1 MANENSS
8 NIVPPTVVVPS
19 GYSNSPL
26 VGKIQQLYDANNNN
40 LYKKL
45 SPYTENSGLLSFGP
59 RQPYVYVNPNQG
71 RKGINGLKRFES
83 RIFPIGSALQDVQR
97 IAKFSITGNGI
108 LFLTKQFALQRF
120 NAFNETRIYNPL
132 SVINAVVRPVT
143 AFILPVPTRHLS
155 GGLLGALSSLVGIN
169 VSSDKPIKGTVAE
182 KNSDVIPKFEQNVH
196 INRYGKGFS
205 GLIRGGTAAS
215 AYYVK
220 KPSSFGGLIN
230 FAKKLFGGTVKQPPG
245 TKFRADEAYSVF
257 DLKTK
262 KEFGS
267 LGASGKLNEL
277 HQRWYN
283 DKDSSGAVIKDPG
296 NEHRLKFPKEV
307 AWDDFADASDRFNG
321 EEIGGEL
328 KAKYGDTVYPSNSL
342 PYARSDIILIYKRFV
357 ERSDAGSRLYN
368 KFPRNIKSEGKGFS
382 GISDQDGKYKIFP
395 GKGIQ
400 DVSGSYSYE
409 KRKDPLSGVYTLHGS
424 GSATG
429 LSGRLGENIISG
441 SGIDA
446 TGNQI
451 SVRGTVA
458 NNKHKEK
465 LVNSLNSLLKNLNG
479 YNTSDWKSGVDITYN
494 SLINRKNNQPGR
506 STVNG
511 YENSVSSSRRI
522 DKSKGIESNK
532 PDRINSLFILKRG
545 DDDNGTLTVSADPDQ
560 TYSPYEDDFIA
571 FYFHDLVNDTYIPF
585 RATVKGINESATANW
600 SEISYIGR
608 SDKLFN
614 YTGFSRSL
622 SFNFKVV
629 AMSIKE
635 LLPMWKRINYL
646 VGLTKPAGYTDYKSD
661 EVVSKFIIPPLVNIT
676 IGDLYK
682 EQPVVLKSV
691 TISIPED
698 AIWELTPELNN
709 ASENKEWKYLN
720 DKIVWKNSGGKYAQF
735 PTECDIQ
742 ISTDILETE
751 RPRTGGRNF
760 GGGSNS
766 NGGFSKQLIVA

>member
-97 IAKFSITGNGI
+97 IAKFLGTGNGI
-108 LFLTKQFALQRF
+108 IFLIKQFALQRS
-120 NAFNETRIYNPL
+120 NAFNEVRIFNPVSPL
-132 SVINAVVRPVT
+132 NGSIRAAS
-143 AFILPVPTRHLS
+143 AFILPRASRHLDLS
-155 GGLLGALSSLVGIN
+155 PAGILAAFTGISVGGPSKVKGTIGTVTPDRYKGLVRAKTANSALEQFKIRHAGSEKKNSILSQLGGPVAA
-169 VSSDKPIKGTVAE
+169 IKGLF
-182 KNSDVIPKFEQNVH
+182 D
-196 INRYGKGFS
+196 
-205 GLIRGGTAAS
+205 
-215 AYYVK
+215 
-220 KPSSFGGLIN
+220 SFGGNKQDAKEHHGENAYEIMLGD
-230 FAKKLFGGTVKQPPG
+230 KKLSGVDG
-245 TKFRADEAYSVF
+245 EAI
-257 DLKTK
+257 
-262 KEFGS
+262 E
-267 LGASGKLNEL
+267 
-277 HQRWYN
+277 QRWYN
-283 DKDSSGAVIKDPG
+283 PKIKGTPNINRRLVFNATGDRQSREIKTDGSKLNGISIGYKLKDKI
-296 NEHRLKFPKEV
+296 
-307 AWDDFADASDRFNG
+307 
-321 EEIGGEL
+321 
-328 KAKYGDTVYPSNSL
+328 KYGDILGSL
-342 PYARSDIILIYKRFV
+342 YGEEGEPNNGYENSDIILIYNSLKETSQIIPRDI
-357 ERSDAGSRLYN
+357 SKN
-368 KFPRNIKSEGKGFS
+368 KSPEKLA
-382 GISDQDGKYKIFP
+382 Y
-395 GKGIQ
+395 
-400 DVSGSYSYE
+400 DVSGSYSY
-409 KRKDPLSGVYTLHGS
+409 KKKDDPKSGVYTLHGS
-424 GSATG
+424 GMGSG
-429 LSGRLGENIISG
+429 LSGRAGENIIPEPD
-441 SGIDA
+441 IDA

-451 SVRGTVA
+451 SVRGKEDT
-458 NNKHKEK
+458 NEHKKK
-465 LVNSLNSLLKNLNG
+465 LVESLNSLLKNLNG
-479 YNTSDWKSGVDITYN
+479 YDTSGWKSRVDITYN
-494 SLINRKNNQPGR
+494 SLINQKNNQPGR

-522 DKSKGIESNK
+522 DKSKGIESNRA
-532 PDRINSLFILKRG
+532 DRINSLFILRRG
-545 DDDNGTLTVSADPDQ
+545 IDENKFINYEDGE

-608 SDKLFN
+608 ADKLFN

-635 LLPMWKRINYL
+635 LLPMWTRINYL

-709 ASENKEWKYLN
+709 ESNEWKYLN

-751 RPRTGGRNF
+751 RPRTGRRNF
-760 GGGSNS
+760 GGGSDS
-766 NGGFSKQLIVA
+766 NGGFSRQLIVT

>member
-19 GYSNSPL
+19 GYSNSHL

-97 IAKFSITGNGI
+97 IAKFLGTGNGI
-108 LFLTKQFALQRF
+108 IFLIKQFALQRS
-120 NAFNETRIYNPL
+120 NAFNEVRIFNPVSPL
-132 SVINAVVRPVT
+132 NGSIRAAS
-143 AFILPVPTRHLS
+143 AFILPRASRHLDLS
-155 GGLLGALSSLVGIN
+155 PAGILAAFTGISVGGPSKVKGTIGTVTPDRYKGLVRAKTANSALEQFKIRHAGSEKKGGILSQLGGPVAA
-169 VSSDKPIKGTVAE
+169 IKGLF
-182 KNSDVIPKFEQNVH
+182 D
-196 INRYGKGFS
+196 
-205 GLIRGGTAAS
+205 
-215 AYYVK
+215 
-220 KPSSFGGLIN
+220 SFGGN
-230 FAKKLFGGTVKQPPG
+230 KQDAKEHHGENAYEIMLGDKKVSGVNG
-245 TKFRADEAYSVF
+245 EAI
-257 DLKTK
+257 
-262 KEFGS
+262 E
-267 LGASGKLNEL
+267 
-277 HQRWYN
+277 QRWYN
-283 DKDSSGAVIKDPG
+283 PKIKGTPKINRRLVFNAPGDRQSREIKTDGSKLDGISIGYKLKDKI
-296 NEHRLKFPKEV
+296 
-307 AWDDFADASDRFNG
+307 
-321 EEIGGEL
+321 
-328 KAKYGDTVYPSNSL
+328 KYGDILGSL
-342 PYARSDIILIYKRFV
+342 YGKEGEPNNGYENSDIILIYNSLKETSQIIPRDI
-357 ERSDAGSRLYN
+357 SKN
-368 KFPRNIKSEGKGFS
+368 KSPEKLA
-382 GISDQDGKYKIFP
+382 Y
-395 GKGIQ
+395 
-400 DVSGSYSYE
+400 DVSGSYSY
-409 KRKDPLSGVYTLHGS
+409 KKKDDPKSGVYTLHGS
-424 GSATG
+424 GMGSG
-429 LSGRLGENIISG
+429 LSGRAGENIIPEPD
-441 SGIDA
+441 IDA

-451 SVRGTVA
+451 SVRGKVDT
-458 NNKHKEK
+458 NEHKKK
-465 LVNSLNSLLKNLNG
+465 LVESLNSLLKNLND
-479 YNTSDWKSGVDITYN
+479 YDTSGWKSRVDITYN

-511 YENSVSSSRRI
+511 YENNVSSSRRI

-532 PDRINSLFILKRG
+532 PDRINSLFILRRTTDENEFINYEDG
-545 DDDNGTLTVSADPDQ
+545 E
-560 TYSPYEDDFIA
+560 TYSPYKDDFIA

-608 SDKLFN
+608 ADKLFN

-635 LLPMWKRINYL
+635 LLPMWTRINYL
-646 VGLTKPAGYTDYKSD
+646 VGLTKSAGYINDS
-661 EVVSKFIIPPLVNIT
+661 SFIIPPLVNIT

-709 ASENKEWKYLN
+709 ASNEWKYLN

-760 GGGSNS
+760 GGGRNS
-766 NGGFSKQLIVA
+766 NGGFSKQLIVE

>member
-83 RIFPIGSALQDVQR
+83 RIFPFASTLQDTVR
-97 IAKFSITGNGI
+97 VSKFLISGNGI
-108 LFLTKQFALQRF
+108 LYITKQFLLQKSQ
-120 NAFNETRIYNPL
+120 AFNETRIYNPL
-132 SVINAVVRPVT
+132 SPILSVSTKINP
-143 AFILPVPTRHLS
+143 FSDKNPLRHVDTS
-155 GGLLGALSSLVGIN
+155 GGTLGTLANIVGVSALNKPTPPAGTVGTQALSSLN
-169 VSSDKPIKGTVAE
+169 QN
-182 KNSDVIPKFEQNVH
+182 NSK
-196 INRYGKGFS
+196 
-205 GLIRGGTAAS
+205 GLIRAGTAIS
-215 AYYVK
+215 AYNSLSIKNPKSSKGGFLASLPIVSFAKSLFSGFGPLKHPGNATYRADEGAYGLFLNQTQKFSYYDKDNNPITWGKDYYLRFEAGKNTGKAKENIK
-220 KPSSFGGLIN
+220 KLGQTSISDSDKKIKIFGQSIPMKSQYFGSQLGYDIKDDTLGYKKYGSNIGKDRIDSTNNGSSTLEFSDILSIYKVYTSVAGTVENAKPIIKESKFIDKQRQSFKDVTENLKRVIEKNIKGAGYEFSPLSNDDLLVQQFSNGSFGGIDNITYL
-230 FAKKLFGGTVKQPPG
+230 
-245 TKFRADEAYSVF
+245 TKEPKSTGLTAENYS
-257 DLKTK
+257 D
-262 KEFGS
+262 
-267 LGASGKLNEL
+267 
-277 HQRWYN
+277 
-283 DKDSSGAVIKDPG
+283 
-296 NEHRLKFPKEV
+296 
-307 AWDDFADASDRFNG
+307 
-321 EEIGGEL
+321 
-328 KAKYGDTVYPSNSL
+328 
-342 PYARSDIILIYKRFV
+342 
-357 ERSDAGSRLYN
+357 
-368 KFPRNIKSEGKGFS
+368 
-382 GISDQDGKYKIFP
+382 
-395 GKGIQ
+395 
-400 DVSGSYSYE
+400 SYS
-409 KRKDPLSGVYTLHGS
+409 RST
-424 GSATG
+424 
-429 LSGRLGENIISG
+429 R
-441 SGIDA
+441 
-446 TGNQI
+446 
-451 SVRGTVA
+451 
-458 NNKHKEK
+458 NNK
-465 LVNSLNSLLKNLNG
+465 
-479 YNTSDWKSGVDITYN
+479 
-494 SLINRKNNQPGR
+494 Q
-506 STVNG
+506 
-511 YENSVSSSRRI
+511 RI
-522 DKSKGIESNK
+522 DRGKGIESNRA
-532 PDRINSLFILKRG
+532 DRINSLFILKRG
-545 DDDNGTLTVSADPDQ
+545 DDENIFSLPPTVTYDENGNLIVEADRDQ

-608 SDKLFN
+608 ADKLFN

-635 LLPMWKRINYL
+635 LLPMWTRINYL
-646 VGLTKPAGYTDYKSD
+646 VGLTKSAGYINDS
-661 EVVSKFIIPPLVNIT
+661 SFIIPPLVNIT

-709 ASENKEWKYLN
+709 ENESNDWKYLN

-751 RPRTGGRNF
+751 RPKTGGRNF
-760 GGGSNS
+760 GGGRNS